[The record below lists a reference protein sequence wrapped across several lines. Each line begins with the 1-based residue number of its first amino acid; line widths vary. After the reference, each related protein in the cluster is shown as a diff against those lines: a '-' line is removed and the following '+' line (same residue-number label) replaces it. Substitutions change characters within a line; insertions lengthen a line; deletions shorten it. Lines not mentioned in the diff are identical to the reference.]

1 MKKPALLLLCLL
13 LAAAGFGAT
22 ITLEPGTPVFRT
34 PELPSEVI
42 AVASARTELPETGSK
57 LVLIQRHPLARYY
70 RLSEVRLPDG
80 RSGYTHPR
88 ILLTPDGNLDF
99 GNMLEWWRYPLA
111 VLLCGGLAALAVTLW
126 KRRREEDP
134 WRRLELGLLPV
145 LLRMT
150 LLVLLVNSAQN
161 IIAAPADETGYYS
174 NLIHFLAG
182 DFSERWHFT
191 VGTSI
196 FYLPFELLSGTRQ
209 LADLLIPVSWA
220 EGFLIAPLSLFLGYL
235 IARKLTG
242 SDRKACAAM
251 LIWAVLPFVW
261 HHRPDFTGRLF
272 VAFFEFPSAEFSYRH
287 YINLIAC
294 GFSAMSDTPSTM
306 LMLLVMVLLLYRRA
320 TWHNVALAAFLY
332 AFGCMFRINNIIFA
346 PALAVMLWCYRPE
359 YLDTP
364 RRLLRNGLVG
374 LAAFL
379 IGFMPQF
386 LVNWHFFDSP
396 LRFSYTNYA
405 HGAHTYIHWMFVE
418 LTSAFYGTTNQVIWI
433 PALLSLFF
441 MRDRK
446 LRITLTW
453 WAVPIILFF
462 FGYSHGTDDPIRFIL
477 TSYPAF
483 FIAIAACGI
492 WKNVE
497 RRDLPFLLLIALGW
511 YLTIPNP
518 TTANYSFYL
527 EQPLHLI
534 MRNCDFVWFDIG
546 GFLCIVTGV
555 AVLTWRNRQTG
566 VFLALVNLLYL
577 LGNAYILALMLVA
590 ALLRAIF
597 DTAVMLTPGLR
608 RQAPLLPG
616 NDGTPPAP
624 PSRPL
629 HAER

>member
-272 VAFFEFPSAEFSYRH
+272 IAFFEFPSAEFSYRH

-306 LMLLVMVLLLYRRA
+306 LVLLCMTILLYCRVSRRSA
-320 TWHNVALAAFLY
+320 ALAAFV
-332 AFGCMFRINNIIFA
+332 FGVSCMFRINNILFL
-346 PALAVMLWCYRPE
+346 PAIAAIVWLRQPE
-359 YLDTP
+359 YLAGV
-364 RRLLRNGLVG
+364 RRTLTNAAAGAG
-374 LAAFL
+374 AFL
-379 IGFMPQF
+379 LGFLPQM
-386 LVNWHFFDSP
+386 LANWKFFGSP
-396 LRFSYTNYA
+396 LKFSYTNYA
-405 HGAHTYIHWMFVE
+405 EGAHTYLHWSFIE
-418 LTSAFYGTTNQVIWI
+418 LNSAFYGTVNQLVWI
-433 PALLSLFF
+433 PGLLSLLFLK
-441 MRDRK
+441 DRK
-446 LRITLTW
+446 LRIILAL
-453 WAVPIILFF
+453 WAVPVIWFF

-483 FIAIAACGI
+483 FIAIAACGVWDKLTRSQI
-492 WKNVE
+492 GW
-497 RRDLPFLLLIALGW
+497 LLLILAGWIVCIPNASYGSFGW
-511 YLTIPNP
+511 YFAEPHHLLWRTGLFPPLQAAGTAAMAAGSVALFLTRRKLGIF
-518 TTANYSFYL
+518 TA
-527 EQPLHLI
+527 
-534 MRNCDFVWFDIG
+534 
-546 GFLCIVTGV
+546 
-555 AVLTWRNRQTG
+555 
-566 VFLALVNLLYL
+566 LASVLYL
-577 LGNAYILALMLVA
+577 LGNAYWLALGLA
-590 ALLRAIF
+590 AVLLL
-597 DTAVMLTPGLR
+597 AVWDMAQIGCRTWKLR
-608 RQAPLLPG
+608 QPHG
-616 NDGTPPAP
+616 
-624 PSRPL
+624 
-629 HAER
+629 E